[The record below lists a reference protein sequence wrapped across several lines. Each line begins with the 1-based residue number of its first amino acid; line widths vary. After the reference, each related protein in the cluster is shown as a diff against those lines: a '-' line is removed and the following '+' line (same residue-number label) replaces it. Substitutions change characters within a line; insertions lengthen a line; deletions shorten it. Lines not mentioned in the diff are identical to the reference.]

1 MITIDLKYT
10 LICLVLIALFVLLI
24 ILSKL
29 ALNLISTLKNVDK
42 ILEDTSVVSGVAS
55 DKASQ
60 VDGIVGDL
68 SSAIGDITGAMRGN
82 QNLVGAITNMVK
94 AISSAVSYF
103 KATRDDDCLEKE
115 EEFRRARN
123 RK

>member
-24 ILSKL
+24 ILAKL
-29 ALNLISTLKNVDK
+29 ALNLISTLRSVDR
-42 ILEDTSVVSGVAS
+42 ILEDTSVVSGVVS

-60 VDGIVGDL
+60 VDEIVGDL
-68 SSAIGDITGAMRGN
+68 SSTLGDVTDAMKGN
-82 QNLVGAITNMVK
+82 RNLIGAITNMAK
-94 AISSAVSYF
+94 AVASAVSYF
-103 KATRDDDCLEKE
+103 KSTGDDEYLE
-115 EEFRRARN
+115 EELRRAKH

>member
-24 ILSKL
+24 ILAKL

-42 ILEDTSVVSGVAS
+42 ILEDASVVSGVAS

-94 AISSAVSYF
+94 AISSVSYF

>member
-24 ILSKL
+24 ILAKL

-60 VDGIVGDL
+60 VDGIVG
-68 SSAIGDITGAMRGN
+68 AIGDITGAMRGN

>member
-24 ILSKL
+24 ILAKL

-42 ILEDTSVVSGVAS
+42 ILEDTSVISGVAS

-60 VDGIVGDL
+60 VDGIVGDF
-68 SSAIGDITGAMRGN
+68 SSALGDVTGAMKGN
-82 QNLVGAITNMVK
+82 QNLIGAITNMAK
-94 AISSAVSYF
+94 AISSTVSYF
-103 KATRDDDCLEKE
+103 KATGDDDYLE
-115 EEFRRARN
+115 EEIRRARKH
-123 RK
+123 R

>member
-24 ILSKL
+24 ILAKL

-82 QNLVGAITNMVK
+82 QNLVGAITNIK